1 MFNNIDSRIASI
13 VMTNDSFIIIIII
26 IIIIIVRSYTRG
38 VDNYD
43 YGFLD
48 RLQRGWCNVYY

>member
-13 VMTNDSFIIIIII
+13 VMSNDSFF
-26 IIIIIVRSYTRG
+26 IIVRSYARS

-48 RLQRGWCNVYY
+48 RLQRG

>member
-1 MFNNIDSRIASI
+1 MFNNIDSLIASI
-13 VMTNDSFIIIIII
+13 VMLNDSFIIIT
-26 IIIIIVRSYTRG
+26 IVRLYARS

-48 RLQRGWCNVYY
+48 RLQRG